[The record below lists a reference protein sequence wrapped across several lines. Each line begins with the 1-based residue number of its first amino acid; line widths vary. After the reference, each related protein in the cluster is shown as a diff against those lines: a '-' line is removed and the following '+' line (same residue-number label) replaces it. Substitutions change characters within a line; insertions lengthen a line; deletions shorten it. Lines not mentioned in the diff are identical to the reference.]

1 MKDNKKIY
9 EETLCKVQEM
19 MDKLDILMEDLEK
32 MHKEQQNKDAE

>member
-1 MKDNKKIY
+1 MKDKKKIY
-9 EETLCKVQEM
+9 EETLSKAQEM